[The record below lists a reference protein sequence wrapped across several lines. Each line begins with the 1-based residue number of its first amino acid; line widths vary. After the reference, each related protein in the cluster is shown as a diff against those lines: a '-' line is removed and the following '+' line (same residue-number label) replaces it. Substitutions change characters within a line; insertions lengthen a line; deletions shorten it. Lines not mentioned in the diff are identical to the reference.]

1 MFSEPE
7 VLVDHPG
14 YCSAEGSGIPGE
26 GAGWECIASTGMV
39 RVSVLAQ
46 EVSSSLS
53 EGGAGE
59 RVEVLTSRTA
69 DLLGEVTA

>member
-7 VLVDHPG
+7 VLVDCPG

-26 GAGWECIASTGMV
+26 GAGWEFIASTEMV
-39 RVSVLAQ
+39 QVSVLVQ
-46 EVSSSLS
+46 EDSPSLS

-59 RVEVLTSRTA
+59 RVEVLTGRTA
-69 DLLGEVTA
+69 DLLGEVTV